1 MTSGPAYDD
10 ALVPRF
16 SAFFLAALAA
26 LAMAGACSGSGDG
39 AGTARSTA
47 ADGPAADPPGGF
59 AVTVLSADVQA
70 MAPQA
75 PPFPDDVKAAVTAS
89 LEAWLDTGVVRPLRT
104 GTPPSAGLEAVFTE
118 PALARLAV
126 PGPDRAAVLEEGSAL
141 TGAVRQ
147 ERANARLTALT
158 APGGDVALVT
168 VQLDLA
174 HVVEADGASVAVVR
188 SGEVVLV
195 PSGGWR
201 IDAYD
206 VRTSRDT
213 VPR

>member
-1 MTSGPAYDD
+1 M
-10 ALVPRF
+10 PRF
-16 SAFFLAALAA
+16 PVFFLAALVA
-26 LAMAGACSGSGDG
+26 LAMAGACSGDGDG

-47 ADGPAADPPGGF
+47 GHGTAAEPAGHF
-59 AVTVLSADVQA
+59 AVTVLSTDVQA

-89 LEAWLDTGVVRPLRT
+89 LEAWLAKGVVGPLRA
-104 GTPPSAGLEAVFTE
+104 GTPPAGLEAVFTE

-126 PGPDRAAVLEEGSAL
+126 PGPDRAAVLEEGSPL
-141 TGAVRQ
+141 KGAVRQ

-174 HVVEADGASVAVVR
+174 HVVEAGGASVAVVR

-213 VPR
+213 VPG

>member
-1 MTSGPAYDD
+1 MTSGRAYDD

-16 SAFFLAALAA
+16 SAFFLAALVA
-26 LAMAGACSGSGDG
+26 LAVAGACSGDGDG
-39 AGTARSTA
+39 SGTARTTTRDGTA
-47 ADGPAADPPGGF
+47 AEPAGQF

-75 PPFPDDVKAAVTAS
+75 PPFPEDVKAAVTAS
-89 LEAWLDTGVVRPLRT
+89 LDAWLAKGVVGPMRT
-104 GTPPSAGLEAVFTE
+104 GTPPAAGLETVFTE

-126 PGPDRAAVLEEGSAL
+126 PGADRAAVLEEGSPL
-141 TGAVRQ
+141 RGEVRQ